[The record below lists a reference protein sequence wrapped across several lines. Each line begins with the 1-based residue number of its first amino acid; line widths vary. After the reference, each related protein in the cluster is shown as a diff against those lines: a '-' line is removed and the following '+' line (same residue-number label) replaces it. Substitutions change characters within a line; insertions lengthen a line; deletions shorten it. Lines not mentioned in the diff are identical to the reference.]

1 MKRPRAAR
9 AAHVAHVARR
19 REVLV
24 TQPFR
29 EAFASL
35 ADHYRTLQPLF
46 ADSGAR
52 LAGFNEDLF
61 ARIVPALEQHAHIG
75 RPYALRKLGSGG
87 EAVLLAQLTPLLA
100 ASSAVAREWVE
111 REFTILYLVT
121 PETVYLVNLKHHRQL
136 GY

>member
-9 AAHVAHVARR
+9 APRR

-29 EAFASL
+29 EAFARL
-35 ADHYRTLQPLF
+35 AEHYSTLQALF
-46 ADSGAR
+46 PDSGSR
-52 LAGFNEDLF
+52 LAAFNEDLF
-61 ARIVPALEQHAHIG
+61 DRIVPALEQHADIG
-75 RPYALRKLGSGG
+75 RAYALRKLGSQA
-87 EAVLLAQLTPLLA
+87 EAVLLAELAPLLA

-111 REFTILYLVT
+111 REFTILYVVT
-121 PETVYLVNLKHHRQL
+121 PDNVFLVNLKHHRQL